1 MNNEVLHLQVNNVI
15 CEGYGCSEIAATK
28 INVKVGNLGSIS
40 LHLCTNCV
48 KKFDVKE
55 QVEQSNG
62 SINSG
67 GILND

>member
-1 MNNEVLHLQVNNVI
+1 MCIEVNKDI
-15 CEGYGCSEIAATK
+15 CEASGCFKKATTK